1 MHVAVSRPNLAGLA
15 VFWGWSLLVHARDS
29 VERRIAVHLRHPM
42 GPVPHRPSAAELKT
56 LN

>member
-15 VFWGWSLLVHARDS
+15 VFWGWSILVNARDS
-29 VERRIAVHLRHPM
+29 VERRIAAHLRHPM
-42 GPVPHRPSAAELKT
+42 GPVPHRPRATGSKS